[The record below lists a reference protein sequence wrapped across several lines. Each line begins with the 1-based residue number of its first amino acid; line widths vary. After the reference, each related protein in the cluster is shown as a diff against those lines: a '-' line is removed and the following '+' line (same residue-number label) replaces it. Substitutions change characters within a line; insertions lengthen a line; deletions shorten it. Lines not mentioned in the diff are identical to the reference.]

1 MFRTRTGIAIASGMA
16 LFAVLAF
23 TLSFVSLNE
32 LAQRMGHPSTL
43 SWIYPI
49 LVDGL
54 AVFSTLGIFWR
65 HDYEVDAKYE
75 WMLLVVTSILSLLGN
90 VANAMPD
97 NQNIVQPIRLT
108 LAGIPPILLVFI
120 IHTVVR
126 NFKFALQSGN
136 DVHIV
141 TRTSDNFEDAVAV
154 QVENENCEGVQ
165 REQVTDGFRQNQ
177 HDNEV
182 SSKKE
187 SRRSLPAKP
196 QLRVVTNNTSQTIG
210 DVVEWII
217 EQELSGTVVG
227 AKQIEQKFG
236 VSNSTA
242 KRRLREARQMMN
254 DHELKA
260 NAL

>member
-16 LFAVLAF
+16 IFAVLAF

-97 NQNIVQPIRLT
+97 NQDIVQPIRLT

-126 NFKFALQSGN
+126 NFKFALQSAN
-136 DVHIV
+136 DGHIV
-141 TRTSDNFEDAVAV
+141 TRTSDNLEDAVAV
-154 QVENENCEGVQ
+154 QVENENRENAQ
-165 REQVTDGFRQNQ
+165 LEQVTDGFGQNQ
-177 HDNEV
+177 DDNEV

-196 QLRVVTNNTSQTIG
+196 QLRVVKNNNSQTIS

-217 EQELSGTVVG
+217 ERELSGIVVG
-227 AKQIEQKFG
+227 AKQIEQQFG

-254 DHELKA
+254 DHELKE